1 MARESSERSAKA
13 QRREVCGGCGRN
25 VASGAPWACLLAIG
39 AVAVAVACSGPPD
52 VPVSSSAPRADVV
65 SPPVGVADRGDDP
78 AVVALD
84 VGGALPCAGALVAAD
99 VVLTA
104 LHCVVLIDAPVACAA
119 ADAAA
124 DAADASKSPLSLR
137 TPGSLRILVG
147 DDMATAVDRAHAREI
162 VVPPD
167 ARLCGA
173 DLALVLLDQRI
184 DDIEPLVARSTG
196 AARGD
201 HVRTVGFGRAGGAK
215 AKLLRDHVAVLDTAI
230 TELAIAGSAL
240 DEGGGPALDETTG
253 AIVGVVSRNASLPFQ
268 AVYTRV
274 DAFAPLV
281 ESALA
286 MTESTPSS
294 STGTKKPKK
303 GPADMGA
310 DCMAGSDCAAGVC
323 VSAASGAQQYC
334 SRGCGAHDRCPSLYA
349 CQRTQGG
356 AQVCVRR

>member
-1 MARESSERSAKA
+1 MARESSERTAKA
-13 QRREVCGGCGRN
+13 PRREAFEGCNRS
-25 VASGAPWACLLAIG
+25 VASGAPSAGLLGI
-39 AVAVAVACSGPPD
+39 VAVAVACSGTPD

-104 LHCVVLIDAPVACAA
+104 LHCVALLDAPVACASA
-119 ADAAA
+119 GDAG
-124 DAADASKSPLSLR
+124 DADASERPLSLR
-137 TPGSLRILVG
+137 TPGSLRVLVG

-162 VVPPD
+162 VAPPD

-201 HVRTVGFGRAGGAK
+201 HVRTVGFGRAGAAK
-215 AKLLRDHVAVLDTAI
+215 AKLLRDHVTVLDTAN

-253 AIVGVVSRNASLPFQ
+253 AIVGVVSRNASRPFQ

-274 DAFAPLV
+274 DAFASIV

-286 MTESTPSS
+286 MTESAPSS
-294 STGTKKPKK
+294 STGTKKPRK

-310 DCMAGSDCAAGVC
+310 DCTAGSDCAAGVC
-323 VSAASGAQQYC
+323 VSAVSGAQQYC
-334 SRGCGAHDRCPSLYA
+334 SRGCGVHDRCPSLYA